1 MDAASLGVAFLFLAG
16 CIGLIALFAK
26 LLENR
31 T

>member
-1 MDAASLGVAFLFLAG
+1 MDAAYLGVAFLFFAG

-31 T
+31 S